1 MDVPASAGFVD
12 SLELM
17 LKLTLLGRV
26 GAAVERQISVPH
38 ASAVWRG
45 QRLGLN
51 ATHTPSNSRN
61 HASQSHKCKVML
73 SVLCG

>member
-1 MDVPASAGFVD
+1 MDVTASAGLVD
-12 SLELM
+12 SNKLM

-51 ATHTPSNSRN
+51 AT
-61 HASQSHKCKVML
+61 QSYYK
-73 SVLCG
+73 